1 MLVILGL
8 AVLGCVLGDVR
19 ELKYGKEETYHK
31 RGTSYSQKHSYHGR
45 YDGKCNKDGFYYK
58 DAESFVICS
67 NNNAYVQPC
76 APGSRNSGY
85 ENYKYGATYYYHDFC
100 DVNLVDH
107 GYGVNHYGNND
118 AHKDAGYDGP
128 KHKVSYSAR
137 YAFHGKY
144 GGQCDKDGFYYGDD
158 DSFVICSNNN
168 AYVQPCAPGTRNS
181 GYNNFHQGSAYYY
194 HDFCDV
200 NLVDHGYGV
209 QYGGYT
215 KNHNEYSHH
224 SYGGQ
229 KQYEQSH
236 SYKHNDGYGFGYAL
250 H

>member
-1 MLVILGL
+1 MKLLFVVL
-8 AVLGCVLGDVR
+8 AIIVHALADVNQS
-19 ELKYGKEETYHK
+19 KYHRKEQQSKKEEF
-31 RGTSYSQKHSYHGR
+31 YSKQHSYHGR

-76 APGSRNSGY
+76 APGSINSGY
-85 ENYKYGATYYYHDFC
+85 ENYKYGATYYYRDFC

-107 GYGVNHYGNND
+107 GYGVNHYGDND
-118 AHKDAGYDGP
+118 VHKDVGYVGP
-128 KHKVSYSAR
+128 KHEASYNEH

-144 GGQCDKDGFYYGDD
+144 RGQCEKDGFYYGDD
-158 DSFVICSNNN
+158 DSFVMCSNNN

-209 QYGGYT
+209 HYGGYA
-215 KNHNEYSHH
+215 KNQNEYNHP
-224 SYGGQ
+224 YTDK
-229 KQYEQSH
+229 KQEERRESQAFKS
-236 SYKHNDGYGFGYAL
+236 GYGSAQYV
-250 H
+250 